1 MFTKTR
7 DPRFRS
13 IGALVAVGTL
23 VAATQ
28 IGGLGTSPAQ
38 AQVPPAAVVTP
49 QPYVTPEEVFTVD
62 DILGSSA
69 PFGGATFN
77 REEFDPTIV
86 LGNDPGEDTSGNIM
100 PNAPTVLSP
109 IDSSFTTDEIDFF
122 GAIPRDR
129 DNVHVE
135 GYAGDI
141 IEPGVDPEPDKVIG
155 LEVSDVPTDLFRAGA
170 PLGTWAAGLGG
181 ESIKASTEH
190 FTVMESILT
199 CYQTYEYD
207 YWTDREDYERDL
219 ADNGILDSSV
229 LDRTNAALIAEGQ
242 LPCDDE
248 SRRLTAPNDLVG
260 LDGSPVDLTT
270 LPANEDSVI
279 QDMAVDGSDNAYSAT
294 TKDDGK
300 LLFRW
305 GTSVKKPTD
314 IRFQKTIPL
323 PPEWTDVENLPVDS
337 PGFRVTRAE
346 LVLDHNITNNPNDQ
360 IRPEDWEN
368 EAATGRL
375 PSYSV
380 DSSGNWVSTTD
391 CYEGDGDFIPAGTL
405 FRSATPADITV
416 PASDLQKG
424 YAPAWY
430 TSIERDP
437 FEWSFRDTTTGL
449 LVGAHDPI
457 DIAAAQADPNL
468 ELVSGPRWRM
478 TSNKFGQDLPGLEIP
493 NDECTQPPYQKG
505 ETRYDT
511 GVRTT
516 TTINLLD
523 WSPEQ
528 RQVADGSFGTVLAV
542 CLQCRLDEQ
551 LERPGSR
558 RSRPADRGRGRRP
571 LRIDRRRRQLRHLP
585 RHHTDRWLRRV
596 VLREGRCQARPDV
609 RRPVDPRVGTD
620 PGGSVRPIRPPG
632 GPAGEP

>member
-1 MFTKTR
+1 MR
-7 DPRFRS
+7 HID
-13 IGALVAVGTL
+13 L
-23 VAATQ
+23 
-28 IGGLGTSPAQ
+28 
-38 AQVPPAAVVTP
+38 
-49 QPYVTPEEVFTVD
+49 
-62 DILGSSA
+62 
-69 PFGGATFN
+69 
-77 REEFDPTIV
+77 
-86 LGNDPGEDTSGNIM
+86 
-100 PNAPTVLSP
+100 NA
-109 IDSSFTTDEIDFF
+109 
-122 GAIPRDR
+122 
-129 DNVHVE
+129 
-135 GYAGDI
+135 
-141 IEPGVDPEPDKVIG
+141 
-155 LEVSDVPTDLFRAGA
+155 
-170 PLGTWAAGLGG
+170 
-181 ESIKASTEH
+181 
-190 FTVMESILT
+190 
-199 CYQTYEYD
+199 
-207 YWTDREDYERDL
+207 
-219 ADNGILDSSV
+219 
-229 LDRTNAALIAEGQ
+229 
-242 LPCDDE
+242 
-248 SRRLTAPNDLVG
+248 
-260 LDGSPVDLTT
+260 

-323 PPEWTDVENLPVDS
+323 PPEWTDVGNLPVDS

-405 FRSATPADITV
+405 FRSATTRRHHAFPPPTSRRATR
-416 PASDLQKG
+416 
-424 YAPAWY
+424 PAWY

-523 WSPEQ
+523 WSPTTTSGRRILRDSTRRLPTVPAGPTTGTT
-528 RQVADGSFGTVLAV
+528 RQQAFPAS
-542 CLQCRLDEQ
+542 
-551 LERPGSR
+551 GSR
-558 RSRPADRGRGRRP
+558 PRTPPAAHRPTATATASP
-571 LRIDRRRRQLRHLP
+571 PSARH
-585 RHHTDRWLRRV
+585 
-596 VLREGRCQARPDV
+596 
-609 RRPVDPRVGTD
+609 
-620 PGGSVRPIRPPG
+620 
-632 GPAGEP
+632 